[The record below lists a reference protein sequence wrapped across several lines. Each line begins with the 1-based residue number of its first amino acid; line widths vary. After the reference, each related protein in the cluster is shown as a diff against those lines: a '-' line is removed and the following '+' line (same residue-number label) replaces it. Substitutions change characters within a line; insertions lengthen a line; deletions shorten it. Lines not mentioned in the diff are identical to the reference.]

1 MGEFNIKTRVI
12 GVDLGVD
19 VTTLAIVDIRG
30 NIIAHDVL
38 LTSVYK
44 DVNTY
49 VSALTEKIVML
60 AESNG
65 GYGTIRSVGI
75 SAPSGNYLTGCI
87 ENATNLPWKGVIPLA
102 TMLRDRLGLSVGLA
116 NDAYVT
122 ALGEHGFGYAHG
134 MNDFIVVSL
143 SHGGLG
149 SCIFSN
155 GQPHLG
161 IDGFAGEVGHVC
173 VEPGGRVCGCGR
185 RGCLEQYTS
194 AKGIVQTARELMAN
208 DKRSSILRQQAG
220 MLSPKAIVAACKQG
234 DRLAIET
241 MRLAGEKLGMGL
253 AFYVSLLDPEAI
265 ILTGPQSRL
274 GKWLTDPFQE
284 AFDEHVFH
292 NIRGKVLIQI
302 SILDD
307 RERDVLGASELAWV
321 VKEYSLFK

>member
-1 MGEFNIKTRVI
+1 MGLFKIKTRVI

-38 LTSVYK
+38 PTSVYK

-60 AESNG
+60 AEANG
-65 GYGTIRSVGI
+65 GYETIRSVGV

-87 ENATNLPWKGVIPLA
+87 ENAANLPWKGVIPMA
-102 TMLRDRLGLSVGLA
+102 TMLRDRLGMAVALA
-116 NDAYVT
+116 NDAYIT
-122 ALGEHGFGYAHG
+122 ALGERGFGYAHG
-134 MNDFIVVSL
+134 MSDFIVVSL
-143 SHGGLG
+143 SHGGVG

-155 GQPHLG
+155 GQPHIG
-161 IDGFAGEVGHVC
+161 VDGFAGEVGHVC
-173 VEPGGRVCGCGR
+173 VEPGGRLCGCGR

-208 DKRSSILRQQAG
+208 DARPSILRQQAG
-220 MLSPKAIVAACKQG
+220 MLSPKAIVAACRQD

-241 MRLAGEKLGMGL
+241 MRLAGEKLGIGL
-253 AFYVSLLDPEAI
+253 AVYATVLDPEAI

-274 GKWLTDPFQE
+274 GKWLTDPMQE

-292 NIRGKVLIQI
+292 NVRGKVSIQV

-307 RERDVLGASELAWV
+307 RERDVLGACELAWE

>member
-87 ENATNLPWKGVIPLA
+87 ENAANLPWKGVIPLA

-149 SCIFSN
+149 SCVFSN

-253 AFYVSLLDPEAI
+253 AFYASVLDPEAI

-274 GKWLTDPFQE
+274 GKWLTDPLQE

-292 NIRGKVLIQI
+292 NIRGKVLIQV

>member
-253 AFYVSLLDPEAI
+253 AFYASVLDPEAI

-274 GKWLTDPFQE
+274 GKWLTDPLQE
-284 AFDEHVFH
+284 SFDEHVFH